1 LDFPLAQAITIRVT
15 TQAII
20 TALVIITTGH
30 TTTVLGTIT
39 PIDTDIITI
48 AGTIGVDQE
57 WLSLASW
64 RDVPLPGVEAL
75 IKCVNGLE
83 PFQKGEI
90 VIEGTSVGVKKK
102 ATSQSCVRAQ
112 ERCSSTLSYFSTR
125 ITRKSLFSFSL
136 RASASVCFC

>member
-90 VIEGTSVGVKKK
+90 VIEGTSVGVKKTNLPK
-102 ATSQSCVRAQ
+102 
-112 ERCSSTLSYFSTR
+112 
-125 ITRKSLFSFSL
+125 L
-136 RASASVCFC
+136 RARAGTLFQHFELFLHPHHT